1 MKDSRSIEWLSEA
14 TVNWAIKMLAQEHPN
29 DTIYVINDS
38 PLCYVS
44 GLRAVSE
51 YYEDDIL
58 MLDAVVIRSIIK
70 GHPLYDGNKRL
81 GMFLGEICLHKNGC
95 RLDVD
100 NDEIVEIALRI
111 ADSSRNWGREEIYSW
126 LVKSCVCR
134 KHIRGSDEHK

>member
-1 MKDSRSIEWLSEA
+1 
-14 TVNWAIKMLAQEHPN
+14 MLAQEHPN

-70 GHPLYDGNKRL
+70 GHLFMTGTK
-81 GMFLGEICLHKNGC
+81 G
-95 RLDVD
+95 
-100 NDEIVEIALRI
+100 
-111 ADSSRNWGREEIYSW
+111 
-126 LVKSCVCR
+126 
-134 KHIRGSDEHK
+134 